1 MILILH
7 NLKNL
12 GTKNFESLKDNSN
25 IKSRIDIYSV
35 PIYDSLHCTLH

>member
-12 GTKNFESLKDNSN
+12 GTKNFESLKDMIHQIERKKQNGYRFN
-25 IKSRIDIYSV
+25 TN
-35 PIYDSLHCTLH
+35 L